1 MFVDMLKKLARIL
14 QVRHYWY
21 YIYILYIYIYI
32 LYIIYIFMLLNCSPV
47 IPISWNHT
55 VIKNE
60 VDHYQVHH
68 GDSFPMV
75 LSPRSHVWPRQCW
88 VWGRWCRAPVW
99 SNYSSLRL
107 SQVGGDWQ
115 ILGIKKRGTGYPWPS
130 RGTGA
135 FIAQLD
141 GNGNRLEQCDR
152 YIRLL
157 DDRVKRSGSTTI
169 IRESAGPPCSLDE
182 RLARHHI
189 TSHQMTWQCI
199 RVFVSGPLPCN
210 YITGYWGIAPKSSA
224 PSVLQCGSNTQH
236 CAR

>member
-1 MFVDMLKKLARIL
+1 
-14 QVRHYWY
+14 
-21 YIYILYIYIYI
+21 
-32 LYIIYIFMLLNCSPV
+32 MLLNCSPV

-55 VIKNE
+55 VIKNG